1 MTTTSTGWTVWAT
14 GRFVREML
22 GENDWAAFTWERVRA
37 TFAERFPDPLH
48 DRRDVLLAIGTKE

>member
-1 MTTTSTGWTVWAT
+1 VWAT
-14 GRFVREML
+14 GRFVRQML
-22 GENDWAAFTWERVRA
+22 GENDWAAFMERVRA